1 MKCINC
7 GNEIADNS
15 AFCAFCGSPTSP
27 VEETETPVSAVHQK
41 LLDIFKDKL
50 FLILCILVSAS
61 TVISIASSNVP
72 LLLILFTIFLWL
84 IYAKAAKNTVD
95 IKNMRNVSGTI
106 FASYVISWVAIG
118 LLGFISVIGAVF
130 AFAIGNTVELQSI
143 ITEILSEI
151 DYSIDGV
158 DALLGLTAGSVMIIT
173 AVVLVIV
180 FIGCIIGAVINI
192 FGMRSI
198 HKFAKSLYKSAEIDN
213 FCIEK
218 LAAAKTWILVFGILI
233 CVSSIFSIGS
243 LKLFLSNGCL
253 GAAYILAYVLIREHF
268 FKPQQIN
275 Q

>member
-27 VEETETPVSAVHQK
+27 VEETQTTVSAVHQK

-50 FLILCILVSAS
+50 FLVLCILVSAS

-106 FASYVISWVAIG
+106 FATYVIGWVTIG
-118 LLGFISVIGAVF
+118 LLGLVSVMGAVV
-130 AFAIGNTVELQSI
+130 ALAIGNTAELQGI
-143 ITEILSEI
+143 ITKVLSEI
-151 DYSIDGV
+151 DYSFNEFDTILEL
-158 DALLGLTAGSVMIIT
+158 ATGSIMIIT
-173 AVVLVIV
+173 AVVLIIV
-180 FIGCIIGAVINI
+180 FIACIIAAVINI

-218 LAAAKTWILVFGILI
+218 LAAAKSWILVFGILS
-233 CVSSIFSIGS
+233 CVSCLFSIGS
-243 LKLFLSNGCL
+243 FKLFLSNGCL

-275 Q
+275 